1 MELADGHRVIW
12 AVGMHRA
19 QETKVIGMAAEER
32 QHIGH
37 KKPGLALVLE
47 AGDRTEQAGSLK
59 TDRGLRTRQRVRQHP
74 ARSANQQ
81 WLVIKK
87 IHVGRT
93 SLHEEENDT
102 PGPRRKVRRLGG

>member
-1 MELADGHRVIW
+1 
-12 AVGMHRA
+12 
-19 QETKVIGMAAEER
+19 MATDER
-32 QHIGH
+32 QHVRH
-37 KKPGLALVLE
+37 KKPGLAVVFK
-47 AGDRTEQAGSLK
+47 AGDRTKETGSFK